1 MKTKKK
7 MGIRTQTRMKPKI
20 MKRML
25 LLLEERTEMM
35 MKGKGRIRRLMRGMK
50 MLL

>member
-1 MKTKKK
+1 

-20 MKRML
+20 MKRL
-25 LLLEERTEMM
+25 LLLEEEKTEIM
-35 MKGKGRIRRLMRGMK
+35 MKGKMRIRRLMRGVK